1 MDAAVVLLGYLDL
14 ANFGNYSAI
23 RSVRVLRPLRT
34 ITKVAGMRVSAPAGL
49 HMVPPGTWLV
59 LSQAGSCWCVMYVN
73 TLDCMCWPSHH
84 HTPGPGLMKNTTE
97 LRPVTA

>member
-34 ITKVAGMRVSAPAGL
+34 ITKVEGMRVSGPAGA
-49 HMVPPGTWLV
+49 HGATWHLPYTASCW
-59 LSQAGSCWCVMYVN
+59 LALWLCWCVMHAN
-73 TLDCMCWPSHH
+73 TLTRGGHCSNVP
-84 HTPGPGLMKNTTE
+84 MK
-97 LRPVTA
+97 L